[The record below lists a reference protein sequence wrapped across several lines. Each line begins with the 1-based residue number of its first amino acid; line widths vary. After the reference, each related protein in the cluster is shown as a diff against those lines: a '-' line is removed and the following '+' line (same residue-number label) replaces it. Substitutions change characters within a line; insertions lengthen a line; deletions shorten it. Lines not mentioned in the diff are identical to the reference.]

1 MRGYKVLNKGL
12 INRYGF
18 QYELNKKYTLDGDL
32 KWKENGFHFCKYP
45 EDTFRYIDAF
55 NEEVD
60 LTEVEGSGE
69 IQLYEDDYYGY
80 YDMYASSEIEIKRI
94 VPREEYISIILGS
107 HNPDRVKRLITTMK
121 LNDDEIEAIKK
132 QYKELDFYID
142 YYQINKKELKKSL

>member
-1 MRGYKVLNKGL
+1 MLRKYSEGL
-12 INRYGF
+12 ILGSACE
-18 QYELNKKYTLDGDL
+18 QGELYQAILLGKSD
-32 KWKENGFHFCKYP
+32 
-45 EDTFRYIDAF
+45 
-55 NEEVD
+55 EEVD

-69 IQLYEDDYYGY
+69 LQLYEDDYYGY

-94 VPREEYISIILGS
+94 VPREEYMSIILGS